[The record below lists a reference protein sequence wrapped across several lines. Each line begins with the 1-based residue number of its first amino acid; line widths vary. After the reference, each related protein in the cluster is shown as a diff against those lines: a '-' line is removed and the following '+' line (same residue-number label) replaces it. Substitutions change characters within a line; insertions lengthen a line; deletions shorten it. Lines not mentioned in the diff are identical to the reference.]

1 MQPPPPQTPPDMP
14 LEEPS
19 AAPGVEALRQA
30 IVDNLRYVLGKDP
43 SQAGAQDFLAALAHT
58 VRDPLLHRWRNTRQ
72 AYFDCGARVVCYL
85 ASQYRPGPQLVANL
99 VSAGLYARSVE
110 ALAGLGVRLEDLLAL
125 EREPQLGR
133 REGSRQAASLA
144 EALATQQMPAIG
156 YGLRYEFGSE
166 QVIRDGWPFE
176 RPVPWRFADDPWEI
190 PRPEYRVEVP
200 LGGRTEAHLDG
211 ENRYRVRWLPEGAVI
226 GEPYDRLVPGYRT
239 HTVNTLRLWSARASE
254 QFDAPVA
261 NPEEYA
267 RAVEAKLDCELITR
281 VPYPA
286 GDGPHHQ
293 RLRLQQQYLLACC
306 SVHDIVRLFTQTGR
320 PLGELPERAAIH
332 IDDSHPPIAIAEW
345 MRILVDRHDL
355 GWEEAWEM
363 TGRMFSATAHTW
375 AVETLECW
383 PVALVERWLPRHL
396 EILREID
403 RRFRLQLQAL
413 LVDEAQIARLSL
425 FADDQVRLAHL
436 ACIACHTVVG
446 TSESATGQLAQTV
459 LADFHRLWP
468 QKFQTIGAGVSTRR
482 WLVLANPPLARLIGE
497 RIGPHWLTHP
507 EGLDALRRHAADP
520 DFQRSWR
527 QIKQAHKRS
536 LAAQLLATSG
546 VALSSEALFD
556 IRLEPF
562 EGCRRQLLSALYI
575 VTLFNRLQ
583 SEPGA
588 NIVPRAFIFSGWP
601 RPGDPLGRLTVKL
614 IHAVGAV
621 VNADPIVAGR
631 IRVVFVPEPTVALTQ
646 KIFAAADLAEQD
658 ALPGFQAGD
667 TGSLCA
673 ALNGALLLGS
683 PDGINLEIERTVG
696 RERFFEFGLST
707 GEGQALKLTEY
718 QPMAFYHSNP
728 LLRQV
733 VDQIATGYFS
743 HGDSEQFKPIVAAMV
758 EDDEALNLV
767 DYQSYV
773 DGQGSV
779 DAAYRDLALWTRLS
793 IESVS
798 RLGAVCC
805 DRTAREYCSRIWR
818 LQPVKVHLDAYS
830 QQVIALKGRE
840 HL

>member
-1 MQPPPPQTPPDMP
+1 MP

-19 AAPGVEALRQA
+19 AAPSAEALRQA

-43 SQAGAQDFLAALAHT
+43 SQARAQDFLAALAHT
-58 VRDPLLHRWRNTRQ
+58 VREPLLHRWRNTRQ
-72 AYFDCGARVVCYL
+72 TYFDCGARVVCYL
-85 ASQYRPGPQLVANL
+85 ASQYRPGPQLVAHL
-99 VSAGLYARSVE
+99 VSADLYARSVE
-110 ALAGLGVRLEDLLAL
+110 ALAGLGVHLEDLLAL

-166 QVIRDGWPFE
+166 QVIRDGWPCG
-176 RPVPWRFADDPWEI
+176 RPAPWRFSGDPWEI

-200 LGGRTEAHLDG
+200 LGGRTEAYIDG
-211 ENRYRVRWLPEGAVI
+211 EHRYRVRWLPECTVM

-254 QFDAPVA
+254 QFDSPVA
-261 NPEEYA
+261 DSEAYA
-267 RAVEAKLDCELITR
+267 RAIEAKLDCELITR
-281 VPYPA
+281 VPYPV
-286 GDGPHHQ
+286 GDNSHQQ
-293 RLRLQQQYLLACC
+293 RLRLHQQYLLACC
-306 SVHDIVRLFTQTGR
+306 SVHDIVRLFAQTGR
-320 PLGELPERAAIH
+320 PIGELPERAAIH

-345 MRILVDRHDL
+345 MRILLDRHDL
-355 GWEEAWEM
+355 GWEAAWEM

-383 PVALVERWLPRHL
+383 PVALLERWLPRHL

-403 RRFRLQLQAL
+403 RRFRLELQAHL
-413 LVDEAQIARLSL
+413 LGEAQIARLAL
-425 FADDQVRLAHL
+425 LADDQVRLAHL
-436 ACIACHTVVG
+436 ACVACHTVVG
-446 TSESATGQLAQTV
+446 TSESTTGRLVQSV
-459 LADFHRLWP
+459 LADFYRLRP

-507 EGLDALRRHAADP
+507 EGLDA
-520 DFQRSWR
+520 F
-527 QIKQAHKRS
+527 
-536 LAAQLLATSG
+536 
-546 VALSSEALFD
+546 
-556 IRLEPF
+556 
-562 EGCRRQLLSALYI
+562 
-575 VTLFNRLQ
+575 
-583 SEPGA
+583 
-588 NIVPRAFIFSGWP
+588 
-601 RPGDPLGRLTVKL
+601 KL
-614 IHAVGAV
+614 IHAVGAI
-621 VNADPIVAGR
+621 VNADPVVAGR
-631 IRVVFVPEPTVALTQ
+631 LRVVFVPEPTVALTQ

-667 TGSLCA
+667 TSSLCA

-683 PDGINLEIERTVG
+683 PDGINLEIERLVG

-718 QPMAFYHSNP
+718 HPMAFYHSNP

-743 HGDSEQFKPIVAAMV
+743 HGDSEQFKPIVAALV

-767 DYQSYV
+767 DYQSYI

-779 DAAYRDLALWTRLS
+779 DAAYRDPALWTQLS
-793 IESVS
+793 IGSVR
-798 RLGAVCC
+798 RLGAVSC
-805 DRTAREYCSRIWR
+805 DWTAREYCNRIWR
-818 LQPVKVHLDAYS
+818 LQPVTVHLDAYS